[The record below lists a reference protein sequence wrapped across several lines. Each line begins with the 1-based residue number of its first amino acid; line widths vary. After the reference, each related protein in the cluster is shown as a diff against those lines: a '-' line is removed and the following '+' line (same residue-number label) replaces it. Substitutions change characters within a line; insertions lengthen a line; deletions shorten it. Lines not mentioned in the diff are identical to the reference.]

1 MKKSLILTFSL
12 FLSLNAFAF
21 DSIRMMT
28 LNTWMIPFLRKDAS
42 VRAKIIGQEINNY
55 DLVVLQEAFSA
66 KLRKKIVS
74 ATDGNF
80 EDSYVPDLP
89 PQINSGL
96 FAFSKFKIINKNFMP
111 FKNCGGVQ
119 CASRKGVQHL
129 RLKLP
134 SGQLLDVF
142 NTHLQAFE
150 KDASIRALQ
159 LQQASEFIAK
169 INQNDLPAIFAGD
182 FNIISEIAEYSII
195 SGVLLGFSDVWA
207 SVNPGDPGYTWD
219 PFTNF
224 YAKED
229 HDESTLVQRI
239 DYILV
244 RNGKETEWRINR
256 AHLALNSP
264 MPYKKLINETFASD
278 HFAVTTELELH
289 SK

>member
-1 MKKSLILTFSL
+1 MKKCLIFSL
-12 FLSLNAFAF
+12 SLFFSFSVLAF

-28 LNTWMIPFLRKDAS
+28 LNTWMIPFLRKDAVS
-42 VRAKIIGQEINNY
+42 RAKIIGKEINNY

-66 KLRKKIVS
+66 KLREKIVS
-74 ATDGNF
+74 ATDGDF

-96 FAFSKFKIINKNFMP
+96 FAFSKFKIASKNFMP
-111 FKNCGGVQ
+111 FRDCGGAQ

-150 KDASIRALQ
+150 KDAKIRALQ
-159 LQQASEFIAK
+159 LQQASEFIEN
-169 INQNDLPAIFAGD
+169 INGNHLPAIFAGD

-195 SGVLLGFSDVWA
+195 SGVLLGFTDVWA

-229 HDESTLVQRI
+229 HEESTLVQRI

-244 RNGKETEWRINR
+244 RNGKGTEWRINS
-256 AHLALNSP
+256 AQLALNSP
-264 MPYKKLINETFASD
+264 MPYKQLLNKTFASD
-278 HFAVTTELELH
+278 HFAVTTDLELH